1 MSILLNKLSTS
12 FEKGS
17 SRNNSASNSPKS
29 SRPTTPPTTPSHN
42 TTTNGNHN
50 HQFHHQIGSQQYS
63 NGNHK
68 KVVTRRLFSLSEL
81 VGTDLTLLI
90 DDHLMIRIFSLLS
103 YHELFIVKRVCSRWK
118 PLCEN
123 KCIYKDLDMQSFI
136 VNCRILP
143 NQILN
148 TFISTLSMSHDELD
162 ALKMVCREMPRI
174 TINNIN
180 SNNDNNYNNN
190 NSNNEHPFGS
200 VDFNSINNNNNN
212 NLNSSISLP
221 SSPTIHASINS
232 SNSNS
237 FINQHNSLNSTTGSN
252 KHLRVSSLDETSLT
266 SLTNSNSSIGST
278 SSNTTTTTTTSGY
291 TIGSGSDIN
300 GTPNGNRKHSDKE
313 IKKKEKQR
321 KEREKRLEDSI
332 KVWSEDVI
340 PNWDKRKGTKK
351 VRELVCQGIPSLV
364 RSKVWPLLIGNDLN
378 ITPELFSIFGARA
391 ERAKQRTESNSLG
404 REGTVSLIHLDL
416 PRTFPMLSIFQD
428 DGPLHQSLANILE
441 AYVCYRPDVGYV
453 QGMSYL
459 AAVFLLIL
467 DEFNAFVCL
476 TNFLNNPCYMAFYTM
491 NLTQMEVYMKA
502 MDSLMFTHIPKIHRH
517 LKELGIQPDVFMI
530 DWVLTVFSKSLPLDV
545 ASHVWD
551 TIFLDGEYVIFQTAL
566 GILKTYSKEL
576 ENGDFDL
583 CMTLLTHLPTDIDE
597 DELFQN
603 INSFTINPKLFD
615 KILLNK
621 N

>member
-1 MSILLNKLSTS
+1 MSILLNKLSNT
-12 FEKGS
+12 FEKSG
-17 SRNNSASNSPKS
+17 SASNSPKGA
-29 SRPTTPPTTPSHN
+29 RTPPQPTTPSSHRH
-42 TTTNGNHN
+42 TNG
-50 HQFHHQIGSQQYS
+50 HHQTPPPPQQQQQQHFIGR
-63 NGNHK
+63 K
-68 KVVTRRLFSLSEL
+68 PVITTRRLFSLSEL

-90 DDHLMIRIFSLLS
+90 DDHLMIRIFSLLT
-103 YHELFIVKRVCSRWK
+103 YQELFIVKRVCSRWK

-162 ALKMVCREMPRI
+162 ALKMVCRDMPRI
-174 TINNIN
+174 TF
-180 SNNDNNYNNN
+180 N
-190 NSNNEHPFGS
+190 NS
-200 VDFNSINNNNNN
+200 NNNNNN
-212 NLNSSISLP
+212 NSLNSNNEAPFGSIDFNSSNNNNNSISLP
-221 SSPTIHASINS
+221 SSPTIHASISS

-237 FINQHNSLNSTTGSN
+237 FLSHHNSLNSTNGSN
-252 KHLRVSSLDETSLT
+252 KHLRVSSLDES
-266 SLTNSNSSIGST
+266 SLTNSSSSIGST
-278 SSNTTTTTTTSGY
+278 SSSTTTTTT
-291 TIGSGSDIN
+291 GSYMVDHT
-300 GTPNGNRKHSDKE
+300 TPNGGRKHSDKE
-313 IKKKEKQR
+313 LKKKEKQR

-332 KVWSEDVI
+332 KVWTEDVI

-351 VRELVCQGIPSLV
+351 ARELVCQGIPSLV

-491 NLTQMEVYMKA
+491 NLNQMEVYMKA

-551 TIFLDGEYVIFQTAL
+551 TIFLDGEIVIFQTAL

-615 KILLNK
+615 KIILNNTNSNNK